1 MPRVD
6 SKWFARPWAIDLAP
20 WEEPRTEAEA
30 EAMEA
35 AYQNLGVKLALAKAA
50 GVSVLAG
57 RVGRPFTEWIWDA
70 PRRCCEVCHQEMLGG
85 KCCI

>member
-1 MPRVD
+1 MARVD

-35 AYQNLGVKLALAKAA
+35 AYQTRIEVVAALKADRR
-50 GVSVLAG
+50 VLP
-57 RVGRPFTEWIWDA
+57 VGRPFTEWIWDG
-70 PRRCCEVCHQEMLGG
+70 PRRCCEVCHQEMPGG
-85 KCCI
+85 KCCL